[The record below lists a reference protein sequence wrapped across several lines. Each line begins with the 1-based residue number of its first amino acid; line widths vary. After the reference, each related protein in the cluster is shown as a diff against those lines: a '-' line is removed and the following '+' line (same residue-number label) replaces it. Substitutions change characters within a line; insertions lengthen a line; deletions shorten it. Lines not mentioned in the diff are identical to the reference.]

1 MWLVENKQ
9 SSFLLFY
16 TVCVVSGEAKIPI
29 SLSFV
34 WPHEQFRTAFYHLL
48 LSIHNWFFFISMAVI
63 FFLQDFISIH
73 IIVKDFC
80 FNESDFYFLQ
90 VICSRQNKTFLFQQ
104 VWFFFLQD
112 FISIYNTSE
121 LVCCH
126 DRVNF
131 FCKPVDLFTTYKNIL
146 FTYVSD
152 FFLQTWYII
161 AELFLFPRLLFY
173 FLKDYIS
180 INTIAEL

>member
-34 WPHEQFRTAFYHLL
+34 WPHERFRTAFYHLL
-48 LSIHNWFFFISMAVI
+48 LSIHNCFFFISMAVI

-104 VWFFFLQD
+104 VWFFFLHHSKMFLLHEECD
-112 FISIYNTSE
+112 F
-121 LVCCH
+121 
-126 DRVNF
+126 F
-131 FCKPVDLFTTYKNIL
+131 FCKILYLFITHQSL
-146 FTYVSD
+146 FVAMTVLIFSAS
-152 FFLQTWYII
+152 L
-161 AELFLFPRLLFY
+161 
-173 FLKDYIS
+173 
-180 INTIAEL
+180 